1 MSFEKVVTIF
11 AEGEGE
17 RERERE
23 RESSAEIGWFVV
35 EFTREGL

>member
-17 RERERE
+17 RERG
-23 RESSAEIGWFVV
+23 SSAEIGWFVV